1 MVSIAILKLNEE
13 ELYRLDMDEVIDY
26 FDKFKDEENVDPKY
40 KLLKPYEVIISE
52 AIKVGNSII
61 TNAKV
66 NELFREYDDSNE
78 NAEEEG
84 GG

>member
-1 MVSIAILKLNEE
+1 
-13 ELYRLDMDEVIDY
+13 MDEVIDY

-66 NELFREYDDSNE
+66 NELFREYD
-78 NAEEEG
+78 
-84 GG
+84 